1 MLAGIP
7 DMMFQIF
14 LFANIDG
21 SGLASTVPI
30 QVGSDTVFGAI
41 LTLIIDRRAKLQFYI
56 PGLIINCIAILLNA
70 VTYRSL
76 HNENVARDK
85 EALVPQNDYH
95 SKFSATK
102 MILIA
107 LVGAICGV
115 PFGPGTALGGKEP
128 HALNPYV
135 DASSLVDR

>member
-7 DMMFQIF
+7 DMIFQIF

-95 SKFSATK
+95 SKFSTTK

-107 LVGAICGV
+107 LAGALCGV

-128 HALNPYV
+128 NALNPYV
-135 DASSLVDR
+135 DPFFASS

>member
-56 PGLIINCIAILLNA
+56 PGLVINCIAILLNA

-85 EALVPQNDYH
+85 EALVPHNDYH
-95 SKFSATK
+95 SKFSTTK

-107 LVGAICGV
+107 LVGALCSV

-128 HALNPYV
+128 NALNPYV
-135 DASSLVDR
+135 DCFPSS